1 MDWIGC
7 DCHFQNIPN
16 QSRSSLQEVEEVEF
30 ERPAKQEEEKSFSRK
45 RDVKEFSRWKSFTNC
60 WTMTNGDCH
69 KVLSMSL
76 ANNVLVRRL
85 KWKKEKLF

>member
-1 MDWIGC
+1 MSMVLYERKEREMKKLGKCSNKVMDWIGC

-45 RDVKEFSRWKSFTNC
+45 RDVKEFSR
-60 WTMTNGDCH
+60 
-69 KVLSMSL
+69 
-76 ANNVLVRRL
+76 
-85 KWKKEKLF
+85 